1 MIKIVCDSISDLPIE
16 IIKKYDIEIVPL
28 TVLFNGIEYLD
39 GKNLTCDKFY
49 KMLRETS
56 SMPKT
61 SQATYAQFK
70 SIFEKY
76 TDDDIEVLYIAGSSV
91 ASGTYQSSLLA
102 KNDGHNNVTVF
113 DTYNVSIGS
122 GLFVIKACEM
132 ANRGLSV
139 KEIVSNLE
147 LLKGTEDVVF
157 SVNNLEYLKMG
168 GRISST
174 KATLGNLLSIK
185 PILEVKNG
193 LVSQR
198 SQVRGKKQVYST
210 LANSII
216 NKYGKDLTDRTIIIG
231 CGDNEDD
238 LKLLKDCL
246 LKEATIGNLYF
257 VNIGCVVCS
266 HSGPGV
272 LGIACI

>member
-70 SIFEKY
+70 SVFEKY
-76 TDDDIEVLYIAGSSV
+76 TDDDIEVLYIAGSSI

-193 LVSQR
+193 LVSQK
-198 SQVRGKKQVYST
+198 SQVRGKKQIYST
-210 LANSII
+210 LAKTIVNRF
-216 NKYGKDLTDRTIIIG
+216 GKNLKDNTIIIG
-231 CGDNEDD
+231 CGDNEEDFEIMKNA
-238 LKLLKDCL
+238 LE
-246 LKEATIGNLYF
+246 KEAEVKNIYF

-266 HSGPGV
+266 HSGPGII
-272 LGIACI
+272 GISCM